1 MPRLVI
7 ALAVAL
13 SMGASARIL
22 AQEAVSRPPQ
32 AVPGTCR
39 EPVYPPLLRDAG
51 IEGAVY
57 LNFSIGADGV
67 PYKIEV
73 AHATHTAF
81 VTPARAALLTCRF
94 QIPPGSPSAGVAA
107 FQKFTFTISPAG
119 APSRSGGAPPAASR
133 PVGTNSAPAA
143 AAEPSIPTKLA
154 PLRPSVSDEVEA
166 AGMRIFDAAARTRA
180 CDAGPMTI
188 TREVF
193 PGHIRLFREQERV
206 AEASGNTWDYKVL
219 QNIARDEAE
228 DYERPR
234 PWSNCTRLYADL
246 AQLWRAQER
255 RLGDHRAG
263 LQTQAT
269 QPGAEFSYGPPA
281 VPSARAPA
289 ERANPPASRATA
301 RANRDPLE
309 SAEQR
314 YRMLECDRPS
324 PDQVANCRAV
334 RETIND
340 LREERRRS
348 PPAGAGTA
356 QRELASRAAQPPIDR
371 YPAAPDPPSRPPGD
385 EVGLTPAVPDRAGG
399 CARIEREGNGTF
411 VRNRCTNVKIL
422 FEWYDE
428 GSCRTGCVGW
438 GMDGLSPGSRE
449 TITPVKGRWAIA
461 ACEFPNSVVVT
472 SRSANGWP
480 LTYKCS

>member
-1 MPRLVI
+1 MI
-7 ALAVAL
+7 AVTLAL
-13 SMGASARIL
+13 SMGSSARIL
-22 AQEAVSRPPQ
+22 AQEAGSRPPQ
-32 AVPGTCR
+32 AVPGTCQK
-39 EPVYPPLLRDAG
+39 PVYPPLLRDAG

-57 LNFSIGADGV
+57 LNFAIGADGV
-67 PYKIEV
+67 PYQLEV
-73 AHATHTAF
+73 AHATHQAF
-81 VTPARAALLTCRF
+81 VPPARAALLTCRF
-94 QIPPGSPSAGVAA
+94 QIPPGSPSSGVAA
-107 FQKFTFTISPAG
+107 FQKFTFTISPGG
-119 APSRSGGAPPAASR
+119 APGRNGVVPSAASRSGGA
-133 PVGTNSAPAA
+133 NSAPPA
-143 AAEPSIPTKLA
+143 AAEPSMPTRLS

-219 QNIARDEAE
+219 QSIASDMAE
-228 DYERPR
+228 DFERPR

-246 AQLWRAQER
+246 ARLWRAQER
-255 RLGDHRAG
+255 RLSDHRAG
-263 LQTQAT
+263 LKAQAT
-269 QPGAEFSYGPPA
+269 QPGADYSSGPPA
-281 VPSARAPA
+281 APSARAPA
-289 ERANPPASRATA
+289 AREDPSASRATA
-301 RANRDPLE
+301 RATRDPLE
-309 SAEQR
+309 SAEER

-324 PDQVANCRAV
+324 PAQVANCRAV

-340 LREERRRS
+340 LREERRGT
-348 PPAGAGTA
+348 PPAGDGTA
-356 QRELASRAAQPPIDR
+356 QRDPAPRSARTPIDR
-371 YPAAPDPPSRPPGD
+371 YPAAPDPPSPPPGD

-399 CARIEREGNGTF
+399 CAKIEREGNGTF
-411 VRNRCTNVKIL
+411 VRNRCTCVKIL

-438 GMDGLSPGSRE
+438 GMDGLPPGSRE

-472 SRSANGWP
+472 SRSADGWP